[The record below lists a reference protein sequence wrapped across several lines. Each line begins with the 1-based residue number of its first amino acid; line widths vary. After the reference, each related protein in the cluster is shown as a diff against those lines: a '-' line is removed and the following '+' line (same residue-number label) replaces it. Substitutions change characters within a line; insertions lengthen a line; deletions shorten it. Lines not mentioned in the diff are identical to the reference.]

1 MGEKWRLHGRGR
13 GGWGAL
19 KGEKIAAEIA
29 GPFKRPGWLCGDS
42 T

>member
-1 MGEKWRLHGRGR
+1 MGEKWSLHGRGR

-19 KGEKIAAEIA
+19 KEKIAAEIA